1 MRFRLIWKEC
11 QSVWFTWFVGAAL
24 SWLAG
29 WLIRT
34 LSRRTFLGR
43 RLAWAARRRLL
54 LLLAMLLRDEVENR
68 SLSIVTLEGKK
79 DS

>member
-1 MRFRLIWKEC
+1 
-11 QSVWFTWFVGAAL
+11 VWFTWFVGAAL
-24 SWLAG
+24 SWLAS

-43 RLAWAARRRLL
+43 RLALAARWRPLL
-54 LLLAMLLRDEVENR
+54 PAMTLRDEVENR